1 MGSRNA
7 SDRRLEDADTMSS
20 RATAQAVEVYLG
32 LGSNQDAERHIREG
46 IEALQAC
53 FGAVELSPLYRSTA
67 VGFEGR
73 DFINGAARIH
83 TVWTVGQL
91 KQWLTDLENA
101 HGRDRSQPKFSDRS
115 LDIDI
120 LFFADQVGTVDGLEL
135 PRDEILKYAHVLKP
149 MADLAPELVHPVT
162 GRTLSDHWERFEG
175 DRSLTV
181 LDGE

>member
-1 MGSRNA
+1 
-7 SDRRLEDADTMSS
+7 MSS
-20 RATAQAVEVYLG
+20 RGNAQAVEVYLG
-32 LGSNQDAERHIREG
+32 LGSNQDAERHLREG

-53 FGAVELSPLYRSTA
+53 FGEVELSPLYRSTA

-73 DFINGAARIH
+73 DFINAAARIR
-83 TVWTVGQL
+83 TDWAVGQV

-120 LFFADQVGTVDGLEL
+120 LFFGDQHGTVDDLEL

-149 MADLAPELVHPVT
+149 MADLAPDLIHPGT
-162 GRTLSDHWERFEG
+162 GRTLADHWERFEG

-181 LDGE
+181 LDSD

>member
-1 MGSRNA
+1 
-7 SDRRLEDADTMSS
+7 MSS
-20 RATAQAVEVYLG
+20 RGDPRVVEVYLG

-53 FGAVELSPLYRSTA
+53 FGDVELSPLYRSTA

-83 TVWTVGQL
+83 TDWSVGEL
-91 KQWLTDLENA
+91 KQWLTDLENE

-120 LFFADQVGTVDGLEL
+120 LFFGDQVGLIDDLEL

-149 MADLAPELVHPVT
+149 MADLAPGLVHPST
-162 GRTLSDHWERFEG
+162 GRTLAEHWERFDG

-181 LDGE
+181 LDPD